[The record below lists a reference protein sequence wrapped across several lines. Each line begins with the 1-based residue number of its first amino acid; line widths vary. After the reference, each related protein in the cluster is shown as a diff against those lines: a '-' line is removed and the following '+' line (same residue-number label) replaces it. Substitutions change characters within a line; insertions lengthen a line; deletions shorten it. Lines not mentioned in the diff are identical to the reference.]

1 MITDEDRREAGRRR
15 GIDGVST
22 RALFD
27 AIGVPMLIADD
38 ERRYVD
44 ANAAACAALG
54 RPREEIVGTRVDD
67 LTPPEL
73 RRDLDAVWQK
83 FLRTGAM
90 NGVFR
95 LVLPGGRMAR
105 FDYTAIAGVGD
116 GRHLS
121 VVRPSRRPASA
132 GGARTQQASPL
143 SARER
148 EIMKRVALGQDG
160 PEIARDLVV
169 SPATVRT
176 HIGNAIRKLGARS
189 RAHAIALSL
198 RSGLLD
204 DGQLDRR

>member
-1 MITDEDRREAGRRR
+1 MITEGDRRDAGGRR
-15 GIDGVST
+15 GIDGVDA

-54 RPREEIVGTRVDD
+54 RPRQEIVGTTVDD

-73 RRDLDAVWQK
+73 RGDLDGAWQK

-90 NGVFR
+90 TGVFR

-121 VVRPSRRPASA
+121 VVVPARRHHPSRDDARP
-132 GGARTQQASPL
+132 RPSPL

-148 EIMKRVALGQDG
+148 EIMRRVALGQDG

-189 RAHAIALSL
+189 RAHAIAIAM

-204 DGQLDRR
+204 DGQLAR

>member
-1 MITDEDRREAGRRR
+1 MITEGDRRDAGSRR
-15 GIDGVST
+15 GIDGVNA

-27 AIGVPMLIADD
+27 AVGVPMLIADD

-44 ANAAACAALG
+44 ANGAACSALG
-54 RPREEIVGTRVDD
+54 RSRDEIVGTTVDE

-73 RRDLDAVWQK
+73 RGDLDTAWQK

-90 NGVFR
+90 SGVFR

-105 FDYTAIAGVGD
+105 FDYTAIAGVGA

-121 VVRPSRRPASA
+121 VVVPARRQ
-132 GGARTQQASPL
+132 GGSGQPIKGPQASPL

-148 EIMKRVALGQDG
+148 EIMRRVALGQDG

-189 RAHAIALSL
+189 RAHAIALAL
-198 RSGLLD
+198 RGGLLD
-204 DGQLDRR
+204 DLPAR

>member
-1 MITDEDRREAGRRR
+1 MITEGDRLEAGGRR
-15 GIDGVST
+15 GIDSVDT

-27 AIGVPMLIADD
+27 AVGVPMLICDD
-38 ERRYVD
+38 RRRYVD
-44 ANAAACAALG
+44 ANAAACATLG
-54 RPREEIVGTRVDD
+54 RSREEIVGTTVDE

-73 RRDLDAVWQK
+73 RSDLDAAWQK

-90 NGVFR
+90 SGVFR
-95 LVLPGGRMAR
+95 LVLPGGKMAR

-121 VVRPSRRPASA
+121 VVVPARRLS
-132 GGARTQQASPL
+132 TQPLKAPQGSPL

-148 EIMKRVALGQDG
+148 EIMRRVALGQDG
-160 PEIARDLVV
+160 PEIAADLVV

-189 RAHAIALSL
+189 RAHAIALAL
-198 RSGLLD
+198 RGGLLD
-204 DGQLDRR
+204 DLPAA

>member
-1 MITDEDRREAGRRR
+1 MITEGDRREAGSRR
-15 GIDGVST
+15 GIDGVNA

-44 ANAAACAALG
+44 ANSAACAALG
-54 RPREEIVGTRVDD
+54 RPREDIVGTTVDD

-73 RRDLDAVWQK
+73 RGELEVAWQK

-90 NGVFR
+90 SGVFR

-121 VVRPSRRPASA
+121 VVVPSRRHSPSSPVK
-132 GGARTQQASPL
+132 GPQPSPL

-189 RAHAIALSL
+189 RAHAIALAL
-198 RSGLLD
+198 RGGLLD
-204 DGQLDRR
+204 DAPVR